1 MDLSWWFRR
10 TTKSSTQHN
19 PNPNPNPNPPKPQD
33 EEQLGI
39 TEQLIDFVKSFTFD
53 TFKNFPLQDDDDD
66 GGSETVMTTSSRG
79 NVRNDLSEWQQRH
92 ATLVLSKIK
101 EISKLRYMLCP
112 RHLKER
118 QFWRI
123 YFKLVKS
130 HIADSHL
137 ATNAVAFTTMATAAP
152 CFSDMYSSV
161 LLLAMRHHDF
171 GLVTTSQ
178 LLLYHDALGSSL
190 PFSKLQYEL
199 CAIQLEKL
207 KTMATENEKSSDISP
222 YEVEMAETKHT
233 EHISPPSP

>member
-10 TTKSSTQHN
+10 TTKSSNQHS
-19 PNPNPNPNPPKPQD
+19 PNPNPNPPKPQN
-33 EEQLGI
+33 EEEELGI

-66 GGSETVMTTSSRG
+66 GGSETAMTTSSSSSSSRG

-130 HIADSHL
+130 HIAE
-137 ATNAVAFTTMATAAP
+137 
-152 CFSDMYSSV
+152 
-161 LLLAMRHHDF
+161 
-171 GLVTTSQ
+171 
-178 LLLYHDALGSSL
+178 
-190 PFSKLQYEL
+190 YEL

>member
-10 TTKSSTQHN
+10 TSKSSTEH
-19 PNPNPNPNPPKPQD
+19 NPNPPKPQD

-53 TFKNFPLQDDDDD
+53 TFKNFPLQDDDDDDD

-118 QFWRI
+118 QFWSI

-130 HIADSHL
+130 HIAE
-137 ATNAVAFTTMATAAP
+137 
-152 CFSDMYSSV
+152 
-161 LLLAMRHHDF
+161 
-171 GLVTTSQ
+171 
-178 LLLYHDALGSSL
+178 
-190 PFSKLQYEL
+190 YEL

-222 YEVEMAETKHT
+222 YEVEMSEAKHT